1 MPRPMQKW
9 MQRLSCSRP
18 SQMSNVIQ
26 KPLAASRPI
35 VTKTTR
41 RVAMAKD
48 SASNALNNDH
58 AQ

>member
-18 SQMSNVIQ
+18 SQRSNVIQ
-26 KPLAASRPI
+26 KPQAASKPV
-35 VTKTTR
+35 VTPKKR
-41 RVAMAKD
+41 RAVMAKD